1 MLIYMYPMMSSCYRN
16 IFNVKYLENGV
27 EFNSGKTGNHPW
39 ASHCTMIFDLGRPH
53 RAVLDPA
60 ADPCNQLR
68 KLFLRRSSV
77 RCKVDVQSDD
87 EALME
92 EQMTNDFVISWTPVS
107 AAEPAAALMIDSA
120 QRRLAF

>member
-1 MLIYMYPMMSSCYRN
+1 MFESKVTAARIEKFDLTEVVMLIYMYPMMSSCYRN

-60 ADPCNQLR
+60 ADPCN
-68 KLFLRRSSV
+68 
-77 RCKVDVQSDD
+77 
-87 EALME
+87 
-92 EQMTNDFVISWTPVS
+92 
-107 AAEPAAALMIDSA
+107 
-120 QRRLAF
+120 